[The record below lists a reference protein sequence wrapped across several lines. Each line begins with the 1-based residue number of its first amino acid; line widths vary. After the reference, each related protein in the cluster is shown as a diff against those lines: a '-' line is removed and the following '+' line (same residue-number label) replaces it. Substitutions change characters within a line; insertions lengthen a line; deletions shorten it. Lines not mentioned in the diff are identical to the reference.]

1 MPCDTWLRLDQ
12 YQEGQPVGKAAWL
25 GQQLDTLVSANK
37 HAIKSIQKTTL
48 RNKLCAGGDE
58 LHIPIGNH
66 ILLRDHPEGQNKF
79 KDQYKSDVYI
89 VVDSHKEEPNVYYI
103 QPLDDTQRVKPKAVN
118 WRELFDLNRSSPQSE
133 SQDSEIVDDQIP
145 QLPLLFPD
153 KTFKRWNN
161 NFLTNNSP
169 IQYKIKKQDSHC
181 LWAGSGG
188 NSGYTFV
195 IYDISIP
202 CYIRHMCSFEIS
214 YFM

>member
-1 MPCDTWLRLDQ
+1 MHGSGWIK

-66 ILLRDHPEGQNKF
+66 VLPRDHPEGQNKF
-79 KDQYKSDVYI
+79 KDWYKSNVSI
-89 VVDSHKEEPNVYYI
+89 IVDSHKEEPNVYYI

-118 WRELFDLNRSSPQSE
+118 WWELFDLKRSSPQSE
-133 SQDSEIVDDQIP
+133 LQDSETVDDQIP

-153 KTFKRWNN
+153 KTFKGETTT
-161 NFLTNNSP
+161 FSP
-169 IQYKIKKQDSHC
+169 ITHPYNTRSKNKTATACRQVVVEIQVTH
-181 LWAGSGG
+181 LWSM
-188 NSGYTFV
+188 
-195 IYDISIP
+195 IS
-202 CYIRHMCSFEIS
+202 
-214 YFM
+214 